1 MGQGYSTSAP
11 SAGAFSVDTS
21 ELHDVTYERSM
32 GTSRFMK
39 SIRVRHKDGQLVVKI
54 FAKPLEPLPLDD
66 YRREIQMERDIVA
79 DIPNALTY
87 SRVYET
93 DRAAYLIRQ
102 HLYSSL
108 YDRISTRPFLEDIEK
123 RWITYQLL
131 CGLRDC
137 HAKGLHH
144 GDIKAENI
152 LITTSNWAY
161 LSDFAHFKPTYVPED
176 NPADFSYFFDS
187 SGRRTC
193 YVAPERFHSP
203 PKIVQDKITDAM
215 DIFSLGCVIAEL
227 FLEGTTLFNLSS
239 LFKYKQGQYNPAL
252 THLVKIEDPEIRSLV
267 THMINVDPTQRLGAD
282 GYLRQWRQKAFP
294 DYFYSFLHQYMNTV
308 NDPTSGRSP
317 MSSDYINL
325 GECDKRID
333 RIYQDFDKISF
344 FLGHSAENPV
354 PNSELHGEMF
364 PVTLDIPNYQAQV
377 QRLNIEADDGT
388 LMFLTLITSS
398 LRNTARA
405 RARLRACDLI
415 LAFAERVTDESKVD
429 RCLPYLISLLKDAA
443 EPVQVAAVK
452 AITQLM
458 EQVRVVSPVNVSV
471 FPDYIL
477 PNLAGITGND
487 FMGIKLHGSLA
498 RATLGSCMAS
508 LAESAS
514 RFLDMA
520 QALRAD
526 GSLPS
531 ADPQAELSVKID
543 GMHSSS
549 YDMSKN
555 DLISYFEQQSTLLL
569 TDGDS
574 SVRRAFLPCVSR
586 LCVFFGR
593 SKANDVLLSHLNTYL
608 NDKDWRLKCAFFET
622 IVGMATFVGSANLEE
637 FILPL
642 MMQAL
647 TDPEEFVIAKVI
659 KSLRRMAELGLFQKS
674 KTWELM
680 TTVSRFLVHPNPWI
694 REAAVSFLATS
705 SKWLTKA
712 EVLTIVEP
720 MLAPF
725 LRGAI
730 SDVSD
735 VALVNSLKRPIQRA
749 VYDTAVNWAGGTNKT
764 GFWAKNT
771 NSRAGAFRDSALL
784 SNPQEWQMV
793 LAEVQSGAR
802 SEEDRGWLQKLRNF
816 GMVEEEEKLLLF
828 LRDYVYRTA
837 QRRAKPG
844 TEIMTSMLNNVV
856 PLSSLDITPQTI
868 FFEELNDDRHGFR
881 QQLVG
886 DVRRN
891 GILSQ
896 MSSGAVTPRTPQIDR
911 HPTRLGVDNALERV
925 PTSRS
930 LRKAPSSLDERLSI
944 QSGGS
949 SHRAVSKDGILPPF
963 KTAKAAASVGVEAQ
977 NAVGSFQSIHSPYS
991 ERQLQFPAPLSLDT
1005 SGPTHS
1011 YSGGDPDVLGLLDN
1025 MFQDNYPS
1033 DIAEFGPMIVPAT
1046 RRQPIKRNTGRSA
1059 AGIWKPDGGLVAQLN
1074 EHTGAVNRVVV
1085 APDHT
1090 FFLTASDD
1098 GTVKVWDAKRL
1109 EKNVATKARG
1119 TYTHSNGAKVQCLCF
1134 VENTYTFISAA
1145 SNGSLNIVRVE
1156 YGGSKKAPKFTLLR
1170 EYMFESGEV
1179 ATWIEHFRA
1188 DTTSILMIAT
1198 NKARVVALNLRTMS
1212 EEYSLHNPVHH
1223 GTPTCFHIDR
1233 KHTWMLV
1240 GTSHGILDLYDLRFR
1255 LRLRSWGLP
1264 GATPIH
1270 RLLVH
1275 PSRGRGKWI
1284 CVAGGSGQGEITV
1297 WDVDKCQCRE
1307 VYRANGELDSDK
1319 TYEPWR
1325 VDEETPEAVLSR
1337 FASQILEPSGV
1348 ISVDRGVRG
1357 IAVGLDAH
1365 HDETK
1370 SGAGFLITSGA
1381 DRKLRFWD
1389 LGKVEAS
1396 AVFSG
1401 LDAEEGKPSYVFTQP
1416 VPNLAITTEKPA
1428 VVKDPKDS
1436 KKHKGPSRP
1445 SRSTVI
1451 SLQQQLMLRSHL
1463 DSILDV
1469 AILELPYGMVISTDR
1484 SGVVLVHQ

>member
-1 MGQGYSTSAP
+1 MGQGYSTSTP

-66 YRREIQMERDIVA
+66 YRREVQMERDIVA

-137 HAKGLHH
+137 HLKGLHH

-152 LITTSNWAY
+152 LITTWNWAY
-161 LSDFAHFKPTYVPED
+161 LSDFAHFKPTYLPED

-193 YVAPERFHSP
+193 YLAPERFHSP
-203 PKIVQDKITDAM
+203 MRAVQDKITDSM

-227 FLEGTTLFNLSS
+227 FLEGTTLFNLST
-239 LFKYKQGQYNPAL
+239 LFKYKRGQYDPAH

-267 THMINVDPTQRLGAD
+267 THMINVDPTKRLSAD
-282 GYLRQWRQKAFP
+282 GYLRKWRQRAFP

-308 NDPTSGRSP
+308 ADPTSGRSP
-317 MSSDYINL
+317 MSSDFVNL

-344 FLGHSAENPV
+344 FLGQPSDNPL
-354 PNSELHGEMF
+354 PNPQLHGEMF
-364 PVTLDIPNYQAQV
+364 PVALSIPNYQPQV
-377 QRLNIEADDGT
+377 SRLDVEADDGT

-429 RCLPYLISLLKDAA
+429 RCLPYLISLLKDPV

-477 PNLAGITGND
+477 PNLASITGND
-487 FMGIKLHGSLA
+487 YLGIKLHGSLV

-526 GSLPS
+526 GSLPH
-531 ADPQAELSVKID
+531 ADPQAELTGKID
-543 GMHSSS
+543 GMHSS
-549 YDMSKN
+549 YDVSKA
-555 DLISYFEQQSTLLL
+555 DLISYFEQQATLLL

-593 SKANDVLLSHLNTYL
+593 NKANEVLLSHLNTYL

-647 TDPEEFVIAKVI
+647 TDPEEFVIAKVL
-659 KSLRRMAELGLFQKS
+659 KSLKRMAKLGLFQKS

-680 TTVSRFLVHPNPWI
+680 TTTSRFLVHPNPWI
-694 REAAVSFLATS
+694 REAAVSFIAS
-705 SKWLTKA
+705 SSMWLTKA

-720 MLAPF
+720 MLLPF
-725 LRGAI
+725 LRG
-730 SDVSD
+730 SVSSVSD
-735 VALVNSLKRPIQRA
+735 VALVNSLKRPIQRTIF
-749 VYDTAVNWAGGTNKT
+749 DTAVNWAGGTTKT
-764 GFWAKNT
+764 GFWTRNT
-771 NSRAGAFRDSALL
+771 NSRSGGFRDLTIS
-784 SNPQEWQMV
+784 SNPQEWQV
-793 LAEVQSGAR
+793 ALAEVQTGIR
-802 SEEDRGWLQKLRNF
+802 SEEDKVWLQKLRNL
-816 GMVEEEEKLLLF
+816 GMIEEEERLLLF

-844 TEIMTSMLNNVV
+844 TEAAPSLLNNVV
-856 PLSSLDITPQTI
+856 TLSSLEITPQTI
-868 FFEELNDDRHGFR
+868 FFEELNDDKHGIR
-881 QQLVG
+881 QQLG
-886 DVRRN
+886 ARS
-891 GILSQ
+891 GLTSQ
-896 MSSGAVTPRTPQIDR
+896 LPSGVVTPRTPQI
-911 HPTRLGVDNALERV
+911 AERQNLR
-925 PTSRS
+925 PGPSNTEPQM
-930 LRKAPSSLDERLSI
+930 LRKDQRTASSLDERLSI
-944 QSGGS
+944 TSSTS

-963 KTAKAAASVGVEAQ
+963 KTAKAAASIGVEAQ
-977 NAVGSFQSIHSPYS
+977 NAVGSFQPIHSAFS
-991 ERQLQFPAPLSLDT
+991 DRQVKFPGPLAPAENT
-1005 SGPTHS
+1005 GPTHS
-1011 YSGGDPDVLGLLDN
+1011 YAGGDPDVLGLLDN

-1046 RRQPIKRNTGRSA
+1046 RRQPIKRNTGRLST
-1059 AGIWKPDGGLVAQLN
+1059 GIWKPDGGLVAQLN

-1098 GTVKVWDAKRL
+1098 GTVKLWDAKRL

-1156 YGGSKKAPKFTLLR
+1156 YSGGPKVPKFTLLR
-1170 EYMFESGEV
+1170 EYVFPPGEL

-1188 DTTSILMIAT
+1188 DTMSVLMVAT
-1198 NKARVVALNLRTMS
+1198 NKSRVMALNLRTMS
-1212 EEYSLHNPVHH
+1212 EEYSLSNPVHH

-1240 GTSHGILDLYDLRFR
+1240 GTSHGILDLWDLRFR

-1264 GATPIH
+1264 GATMIH

-1275 PSRGRGKWI
+1275 PSKGRGKWI

-1297 WDVDKCQCRE
+1297 WDVDKCQCKE
-1307 VYRANGELDSDK
+1307 VYRAIGEAETEKL
-1319 TYEPWR
+1319 YEPWR
-1325 VDEETPEAVLSR
+1325 VDDETPEAVLSR

-1357 IAVGLDAH
+1357 IAVGVDAH
-1365 HDETK
+1365 HDEGK

-1401 LDAEEGKPSYVFTQP
+1401 LEAEEGKPSYVVTHP
-1416 VPNLAITTEKPA
+1416 VGTNNLAVATEKAA
-1428 VVKDPKDS
+1428 VIKDS
-1436 KKHKGPSRP
+1436 KKHKNSGRP
-1445 SRSTVI
+1445 PRSTVI
-1451 SLQQQLMLRSHL
+1451 SLQQQMMLKSHL

-1469 AILELPYGMVISTDR
+1469 AILELPYGMVISVDR
-1484 SGVVLVHQ
+1484 SGVILVHQ

>member
-11 SAGAFSVDTS
+11 SAGAFSVDAS
-21 ELHDVTYERSM
+21 ELHDVTYERSL

-66 YRREIQMERDIVA
+66 YRREVQMERDIVA

-137 HAKGLHH
+137 HVKGLHH

-161 LSDFAHFKPTYVPED
+161 LSDFAHFKPTYLPED

-193 YVAPERFHSP
+193 YLAPERFHSP
-203 PKIVQDKITDAM
+203 MRAVQDKITDAM

-227 FLEGTTLFNLSS
+227 FLEGTTLFNLST
-239 LFKYKQGQYNPAL
+239 LFKYKRGQYDPVI

-267 THMINVDPTQRLGAD
+267 THMINVDPTKRLSAD
-282 GYLRQWRQKAFP
+282 GYLRKWQQKAFP

-308 NDPTSGRSP
+308 VDPTSGRSP
-317 MSSDYINL
+317 MSSDTVNL

-344 FLGHSAENPV
+344 FLGHQSDNPL
-354 PNSELHGEMF
+354 PNLELHGEMF
-364 PVTLDIPNYQAQV
+364 PVALDIPNYQAQGP
-377 QRLNIEADDGT
+377 RLSVESDDGT

-429 RCLPYLISLLKDAA
+429 RCLPYLISLLKDSA

-477 PNLAGITGND
+477 PNLASITGND
-487 FMGIKLHGSLA
+487 YLGIKLHGSLV

-531 ADPQAELSVKID
+531 ADPQAELTAKMD
-543 GMHSSS
+543 GMHTS
-549 YDMSKN
+549 YDVSKN
-555 DLISYFEQQSTLLL
+555 DLISYFEQQATLLL

-593 SKANDVLLSHLNTYL
+593 NKANEVLLSHLNTYL

-647 TDPEEFVIAKVI
+647 TDPEEFVISKVL
-659 KSLRRMAELGLFQKS
+659 KSLRRMAKLGLFHKS

-694 REAAVSFLATS
+694 REAAVSFMAS
-705 SKWLTKA
+705 SSTWLTKA
-712 EVLTIVEP
+712 ETLTIVEP
-720 MLAPF
+720 MLLPF

-730 SDVSD
+730 SNVTD
-735 VALVNSLKRPIQRA
+735 VALVNSLKRPIQRTIF
-749 VYDTAVNWAGGTNKT
+749 DSAVNWAGGTNKT
-764 GFWAKNT
+764 GFWARNT
-771 NSRAGAFRDSALL
+771 NNRSSPFRDAATL

-793 LAEVQSGAR
+793 LAEVQTGPR
-802 SEEDRGWLQKLRNF
+802 SEEDRGWMQKLRNL
-816 GMVEEEEKLLLF
+816 GMIEEEERLLLF

-844 TEIMTSMLNNVV
+844 TDIAPSLLNNVV
-856 PLSSLDITPQTI
+856 ALSSLDITPQTI
-868 FFEELNDDRHGFR
+868 FFEELNEDKHGIR
-881 QQLVG
+881 QQMGGRTGLATQ
-886 DVRRN
+886 
-891 GILSQ
+891 LP
-896 MSSGAVTPRTPQIDR
+896 SGMVTPRTPQTAGGQI
-911 HPTRLGVDNALERV
+911 
-925 PTSRS
+925 SRTGTNLS
-930 LRKAPSSLDERLSI
+930 IEQPQMLRRDQRAPSSLDERLSI
-944 QSGGS
+944 TSSTS

-963 KTAKAAASVGVEAQ
+963 KAAKATASIGFEAQ
-977 NAVGSFQSIHSPYS
+977 NAVGTFQPLHSPYS
-991 ERQLQFPAPLSLDT
+991 ERHHRFP
-1005 SGPTHS
+1005 GPVPADPPAGPSHS
-1011 YSGGDPDVLGLLDN
+1011 YAGGDPDVLGLLDN

-1033 DIAEFGPMIVPAT
+1033 DRAEFGPIIVPTT
-1046 RRQPIKRNTGRSA
+1046 RRQPIKRNTGRSSV
-1059 AGIWKPDGGLVAQLN
+1059 GIWKPDGGLVAQLN

-1098 GTVKVWDAKRL
+1098 GTVKLWDAKRL

-1145 SNGSLNIVRVE
+1145 SNGSLNVVRIE
-1156 YGGSKKAPKFTLLR
+1156 YSGGPKVPKFILLR
-1170 EYMFESGEV
+1170 EYTFPAGEI
-1179 ATWIEHFRA
+1179 ATWIEHFRT
-1188 DTTSILMIAT
+1188 DTASILMMAT
-1198 NKARVVALNLRTMS
+1198 NKSRVIALNLRTMT
-1212 EEYSLHNPVHH
+1212 EEYSLSNPVHH

-1233 KHTWMLV
+1233 KHTWMLL
-1240 GTSHGILDLYDLRFR
+1240 GTSHGILDLWDLRFR

-1275 PSRGRGKWI
+1275 PSKGRGKWI

-1307 VYRANGELDSDK
+1307 VYRANGEPDTEKL
-1319 TYEPWR
+1319 YEPWR
-1325 VDEETPEAVLSR
+1325 VDDETPEAVLSR

-1357 IAVGLDAH
+1357 IAVGVDAH
-1365 HDETK
+1365 HDESK

-1389 LGKVEAS
+1389 LGKMEAS

-1401 LDAEEGKPSYVFTQP
+1401 LEAEEGKPSYVVAHP
-1416 VPNLAITTEKPA
+1416 VPSLAVTTEKAA
-1428 VVKDPKDS
+1428 VVKDS
-1436 KKHKGPSRP
+1436 KKHKGSGRP
-1445 SRSTVI
+1445 PRSTVI
-1451 SLQQQLMLRSHL
+1451 SMQQQMMLKSHL

-1469 AILELPYGMVISTDR
+1469 AILELPYGMVISVDR

>member
-1 MGQGYSTSAP
+1 MGQGYSTTVP
-11 SAGAFSVDTS
+11 SAGAVSVDAS
-21 ELHDVTYERSM
+21 ELHDVTYERSL

-66 YRREIQMERDIVA
+66 YRREVQMERDIVA

-123 RWITYQLL
+123 RWITFQLL

-144 GDIKAENI
+144 GDIKAENV
-152 LITTSNWAY
+152 LITTWNWAY
-161 LSDFAHFKPTYVPED
+161 LTDFAHFKPTYLPED

-193 YVAPERFHSP
+193 YLAPERFHSP
-203 PKIVQDKITDAM
+203 PKAVQDKITDAM
-215 DIFSLGCVIAEL
+215 DVFSLGCVIAEL
-227 FLEGTTLFNLSS
+227 FLEGTTLFNLST
-239 LFKYKQGQYNPAL
+239 LDPTP
-252 THLVKIEDPEIRSLV
+252 THLIKIEDNEVRSLV
-267 THMINVDPTQRLGAD
+267 THMINVDPSKRLSAD
-282 GYLRQWRQKAFP
+282 GYLRQWRQRAFP

-308 NDPTSGRSP
+308 ADPTSGRSP
-317 MSSDYINL
+317 LSSDTVNL

-344 FLGHSAENPV
+344 FLGHSNEHHQPTL
-354 PNSELHGEMF
+354 ELHGEMF
-364 PVTLDIPNYQAQV
+364 PVALDIPNYQAQSHRFHV
-377 QRLNIEADDGT
+377 DADDGT
-388 LMFLTLITSS
+388 LMFLTLINSS
-398 LRNTARA
+398 LRNSARA

-429 RCLPYLISLLKDAA
+429 RCLPYLISLLKDQA

-477 PNLAGITGND
+477 PNLATITGND
-487 FMGIKLHGSLA
+487 FVGMKLHGSLV
-498 RATLGSCMAS
+498 RSTLGSCMAS

-531 ADPQAELSVKID
+531 ADPQAELTGKAD
-543 GMHSSS
+543 GMHSS
-549 YDMSKN
+549 YDVSKS
-555 DLISYFEQQSTLLL
+555 DLISYFEQQATLLL
-569 TDGDS
+569 TDPDS

-647 TDPEEFVIAKVI
+647 TDPEEFVIVKVLR
-659 KSLRRMAELGLFQKS
+659 SLRRMAKLGLFQKS

-680 TTVSRFLVHPNPWI
+680 TTASRFLVHPNPWI
-694 REAAVSFLATS
+694 REAAISFLATS
-705 SKWLTKA
+705 SKWLSRA
-712 EVLTIVEP
+712 EILTIVEP
-720 MLAPF
+720 MLLPF
-725 LRGAI
+725 LRGSI
-730 SDVSD
+730 SDISD
-735 VALVNSLKRPIQRA
+735 VALINSLKRPIQRTI
-749 VYDTAVNWAGGTNKT
+749 YDTALNWAVSTQKTN
-764 GFWAKNT
+764 FWARNT
-771 NSRAGAFRDSALL
+771 NTRSSAFRDTTLL
-784 SNPQEWQMV
+784 PNSQEWQMA
-793 LAEVQSGAR
+793 LSEVQAGPR
-802 SEEDRGWLQKLRNF
+802 GEEDRGWFQKLRNL
-816 GMVEEEEKLLLF
+816 GMVEEEEHLLILV
-828 LRDYVYRTA
+828 RDYMYRTA
-837 QRRAKPG
+837 QRRTKPG
-844 TEIMTSMLNNVV
+844 TEATSSLLNNVIT
-856 PLSSLDITPQTI
+856 LSSLNITPQTI
-868 FFEELNDDRHGFR
+868 FFEELNDDKHGFR
-881 QQLVG
+881 PPSSHRSGPISQLP
-886 DVRRN
+886 
-891 GILSQ
+891 
-896 MSSGAVTPRTPQIDR
+896 SGARTPQTPVLDR
-911 HPTRLGVDNALERV
+911 QAIRFGTDHSYERAQA
-925 PTSRS
+925 SR
-930 LRKAPSSLDERLSI
+930 RGQKAPSLDERLSI
-944 QSGGS
+944 SSAS

-963 KTAKAAASVGVEAQ
+963 KAGKSAPSVGLEVHH
-977 NAVGSFQSIHSPYS
+977 AVASFQPIQSPLS
-991 ERQLQFPAPLSLDT
+991 ERHPRLSSPTEQFDNPA
-1005 SGPTHS
+1005 GPSHS

-1033 DIAEFGPMIVPAT
+1033 DIAEFGPMIVPPT

-1059 AGIWKPDGGLVAQLN
+1059 SGMWKPGGGLVAQLN
-1074 EHTGAVNRVVV
+1074 EHTGAVNRIVV

-1098 GTVKVWDAKRL
+1098 GSVKLWDAKRL
-1109 EKNVATKARG
+1109 EKNIVTKARG
-1119 TYTHSNGAKVQCLCF
+1119 TYVHSNGAKVQCLCF

-1145 SNGSLNIVRVE
+1145 SNGNLNIVRIE
-1156 YGGSKKAPKFTLLR
+1156 YSGGPKAPRFTLLR
-1170 EYMFESGEV
+1170 EYTFSSGEV

-1188 DTTSILMIAT
+1188 DTMSVLMVAT
-1198 NKARVVALNLRTMS
+1198 NKSRVVALNLRTMN
-1212 EEYSLHNPVHH
+1212 EEYSLSNPVHH

-1233 KHTWMLV
+1233 KHTWMLL
-1240 GTSHGILDLYDLRFR
+1240 GTSHGILDLWDLRFK

-1275 PSRGRGKWI
+1275 PSRGRNKWI

-1307 VYRANGELDSDK
+1307 VYRATGELDTQK
-1319 TYEPWR
+1319 LYEPWR
-1325 VDEETPEAVLSR
+1325 VDDETPEAVLSR
-1337 FASQILEPSGV
+1337 FASQILEPSGAV
-1348 ISVDRGVRG
+1348 NVDRGVRG
-1357 IAVGLDAH
+1357 IAVGMDGPN
-1365 HDETK
+1365 DESK
-1370 SGAGFLITSGA
+1370 NGAGFLITSHA
-1381 DRKLRFWD
+1381 DRKMRFWD
-1389 LGKVEAS
+1389 LSKIEGS
-1396 AVFSG
+1396 LVFSG
-1401 LDAEEGKPSYVFTQP
+1401 LDTEENKPSYTLIHP
-1416 VPNLAITTEKPA
+1416 VPSLAVATERPP
-1428 VVKDPKDS
+1428 VVKDS
-1436 KKHKGPSRP
+1436 KKHKGSARP
-1445 SRSTVI
+1445 PRSTVI
-1451 SLQQQLMLRSHL
+1451 SLQQQMMLRSHL

-1469 AILELPYGMVISTDR
+1469 AILELPYGMVISADR
-1484 SGVVLVHQ
+1484 SGAVLVHQ

>member
-11 SAGAFSVDTS
+11 SAAGAVSVDAS
-21 ELHDVTYERSM
+21 ELSDVTYERSM

-87 SRVYET
+87 SRVHET

-152 LITTSNWAY
+152 LITTWNWAY
-161 LSDFAHFKPTYVPED
+161 LSDFAHFKPTYLPED

-193 YVAPERFHSP
+193 YLAPERFHSP
-203 PKIVQDKITDAM
+203 LREVQDKITDAM

-227 FLEGTTLFNLSS
+227 FLEGTTLFNLST
-239 LFKYKQGQYNPAL
+239 LFKYKRGQYDPSLA
-252 THLVKIEDPEIRSLV
+252 HLIKIEDPEIRSLV
-267 THMINVDPTQRLGAD
+267 THMINVDPTKRLSAD
-282 GYLRQWRQKAFP
+282 GYLRQWRQRAFP
-294 DYFYSFLHQYMNTV
+294 DYFYNFLHQYMNTV
-308 NDPTSGRSP
+308 ADPTSGRSP
-317 MSSDYINL
+317 LSSDHVNL

-333 RIYQDFDKISF
+333 RIYQDYDKISF
-344 FLGHSAENPV
+344 FLGHSSDNPL
-354 PNSELHGEMF
+354 PNLELHGEMF
-364 PVTLDIPNYQAQV
+364 PVALDIPNYQAQG
-377 QRLNIEADDGT
+377 QKLNIDSDDGT

-429 RCLPYLISLLKDAA
+429 RCLPYLISLLKDRA

-477 PNLAGITGND
+477 PNLASITGND
-487 FMGIKLHGSLA
+487 YLGVKLHGSLV

-526 GSLPS
+526 GSLPN
-531 ADPQAELSVKID
+531 ADPQAELTGKLD

-549 YDMSKN
+549 YDVSKN
-555 DLISYFEQQSTLLL
+555 DLISYFEQQATLLL

-608 NDKDWRLKCAFFET
+608 NDKDWRLKYAFFET

-647 TDPEEFVIAKVI
+647 TDPEEFVIAKVLR
-659 KSLRRMAELGLFQKS
+659 SLRRMAKLGLFQKS

-680 TTVSRFLVHPNPWI
+680 ITASRFLVHPNPWI
-694 REAAVSFLATS
+694 REAAISFMATS
-705 SKWLTKA
+705 STWLTKA

-720 MLAPF
+720 MLMPF
-725 LRGAI
+725 LRGSV

-735 VALVNSLKRPIQRA
+735 VALINSLKRPIQRTI
-749 VYDTAVNWAGGTNKT
+749 YDTAINWAGGTNKT
-764 GFWAKNT
+764 GFWARNT
-771 NSRAGAFRDSALL
+771 NNRSGAFRDTVFQ
-784 SNPQEWQMV
+784 SNSQEWQMV
-793 LAEVQSGAR
+793 LAEAQTGTR
-802 SEEDRGWLQKLRNF
+802 SEEDKGWLQKLRNL
-816 GMVEEEEKLLLF
+816 GMVEEEERLILF

-837 QRRAKPG
+837 RRRAKPG
-844 TEIMTSMLNNVV
+844 TENAPSHLNNVV
-856 PLSSLDITPQTI
+856 ALSSLDITPQTI
-868 FFEELNDDRHGFR
+868 FFEELNDDRNGIR
-881 QQLVG
+881 QQFG
-886 DVRRN
+886 GRN
-891 GILSQ
+891 MTGL
-896 MSSGAVTPRTPQIDR
+896 SSGSRTPQTPQTPQVPDR
-911 HPTRLGVDNALERV
+911 QVIRLGVDNALGRGQ
-925 PTSRS
+925 PSKKDQ
-930 LRKAPSSLDERLSI
+930 KAPSSLDERLSI
-944 QSGGS
+944 KSSAS

-963 KTAKAAASVGVEAQ
+963 RTAKAAASIGFEAQ
-977 NAVGSFQSIHSPYS
+977 NAVGSFQPIHSPFS
-991 ERQLQFPAPLSLDT
+991 DRTPRFSGPIGPIDT

-1046 RRQPIKRNTGRSA
+1046 RRQPIKRNTGRSSS
-1059 AGIWKPDGGLVAQLN
+1059 GIWKPDGGLVAQLN
-1074 EHTGAVNRVVV
+1074 EHTGAVNRIVV

-1098 GTVKVWDAKRL
+1098 GTVKLWDAKRL

-1119 TYTHSNGAKVQCLCF
+1119 TYTHSNGAKIQCLCF

-1145 SNGSLNIVRVE
+1145 SNGSLNIVRIE
-1156 YGGSKKAPKFTLLR
+1156 YSGGPKVPKFTLLR
-1170 EYMFESGEV
+1170 EYMFNFGEV

-1188 DTTSILMIAT
+1188 DTASILMVST
-1198 NKARVVALNLRTMS
+1198 NKSRVLALNLRTME
-1212 EEYSLHNPVHH
+1212 EEYSLSNPVHH

-1233 KHTWMLV
+1233 KHTWMLL
-1240 GTSHGILDLYDLRFR
+1240 GTSHGILDLWDLRFR

-1275 PSRGRGKWI
+1275 PSKGRGKWI

-1307 VYRANGELDSDK
+1307 VYRATGELEVEK
-1319 TYEPWR
+1319 LYEPWR
-1325 VDEETPEAVLSR
+1325 VDDETPEAVLSR

-1357 IAVGLDAH
+1357 IAVGVDAH
-1365 HDETK
+1365 HDDSK
-1370 SGAGFLITSGA
+1370 SGAGFLVTSGA

-1401 LDAEEGKPSYVFTQP
+1401 LEAEEGKPSYVLAHP
-1416 VPNLAITTEKPA
+1416 VPTLAVTTERAA
-1428 VVKDPKDS
+1428 VVKDS
-1436 KKHKGPSRP
+1436 KKHKGSGRP
-1445 SRSTVI
+1445 PRSTVI
-1451 SLQQQLMLRSHL
+1451 SLQQQMMLRSHL

-1469 AILELPYGMVISTDR
+1469 AILELPYGMVISADR
-1484 SGVVLVHQ
+1484 SGVLLVHQ

>member
-1 MGQGYSTSAP
+1 MGQGYSTTAP
-11 SAGAFSVDTS
+11 SAGAYSVDAS
-21 ELHDVTYERSM
+21 ELGDVTYERSL

-66 YRREIQMERDIVA
+66 YKREVQMEQSIVA

-93 DRAAYLIRQ
+93 ERAAYLIRQ
-102 HLYSSL
+102 NLYSSL

-123 RWITYQLL
+123 RWITFQLL

-144 GDIKAENI
+144 GDIKAENV
-152 LITTSNWAY
+152 LITSWNWAY
-161 LSDFAHFKPTYVPED
+161 LADFAHFKPTYLPED

-193 YVAPERFHSP
+193 YLAPERFHSP
-203 PKIVQDKITDAM
+203 PKAVQDKITDAM

-227 FLEGTTLFNLSS
+227 FLEGTTLFNLST
-239 LFKYKQGQYNPAL
+239 LFKYKRGQYDPAL
-252 THLVKIEDPEIRSLV
+252 THLIKIEDPEIRSLV
-267 THMINVDPTQRLGAD
+267 THMINVDPSKRLSAD
-282 GYLRQWRQKAFP
+282 GYLRKWRQQAFP

-308 NDPTSGRSP
+308 ADPTSGRSP
-317 MSSDYINL
+317 LSSDHVNL

-344 FLGHSAENPV
+344 FLGHSSDNHQ
-354 PNSELHGEMF
+354 PNAELHGDMF
-364 PVTLDIPNYQAQV
+364 PVALDIPNYQPQS
-377 QRLNIEADDGT
+377 QRLNVEADDGT
-388 LMFLTLITSS
+388 LMFLTLINSS

-429 RCLPYLISLLKDAA
+429 RCLPYLVSLLKDRS

-477 PNLAGITGND
+477 PNLAAITGND
-487 FMGIKLHGSLA
+487 FMGVKLHGSLV

-508 LAESAS
+508 LAECAS

-531 ADPQAELSVKID
+531 ADPQAELTGKMD
-543 GMHSSS
+543 GMHSS
-549 YDMSKN
+549 YDMSKS
-555 DLISYFEQQSTLLL
+555 DLISYFEQQATLLL

-647 TDPEEFVIAKVI
+647 TDPEEFVIVKVLR
-659 KSLRRMAELGLFQKS
+659 SLRRMAKLGLFQKS

-680 TTVSRFLVHPNPWI
+680 TTVSRFLIHPNPWI
-694 REAAVSFLATS
+694 REAAISFLATS
-705 SKWLTKA
+705 AKWLSRA
-712 EVLTIVEP
+712 EILTIVEP
-720 MLAPF
+720 MLLPF
-725 LRGAI
+725 LRGSI

-735 VALVNSLKRPIQRA
+735 VALINSLKRPIQRTT
-749 VYDTAVNWAGGTNKT
+749 YDTSLTWAGSNKS
-764 GFWAKNT
+764 GFWARNT
-771 NSRAGAFRDSALL
+771 NPRSSAFRETALL

-793 LAEVQSGAR
+793 LAEVQAGPR
-802 SEEDRGWLQKLRNF
+802 NEEDRQWLQKLRNL
-816 GMVEEEEKLLLF
+816 GMTEEEERLLL
-828 LRDYVYRTA
+828 LIKDYVYRTA
-837 QRRAKPG
+837 QRRTKPG
-844 TEIMTSMLNNVV
+844 TETPSSLLNNVIT
-856 PLSSLDITPQTI
+856 LSSLDITPQTI
-868 FFEELNDDRHGFR
+868 FFEEINDDKQFR
-881 QQLVG
+881 PQSGYRSGLATQLP
-886 DVRRN
+886 
-891 GILSQ
+891 
-896 MSSGAVTPRTPQIDR
+896 SGARTPQTPLYPDR
-911 HPTRLGVDNALERV
+911 QPSRGSVDNAHDRAQA
-925 PTSRS
+925 SKRAQ
-930 LRKAPSSLDERLSI
+930 KAPSSLDERLSI
-944 QSGGS
+944 KSSSS

-963 KTAKAAASVGVEAQ
+963 KTAKATASIGLEAH
-977 NAVGSFQSIHSPYS
+977 NAVASFQPLHSPLS
-991 ERQLQFPAPLSLDT
+991 ERHQSRATGPVGPFDLPAAPS
-1005 SGPTHS
+1005 HS

-1033 DIAEFGPMIVPAT
+1033 DIAEFGPMIVQAT

-1059 AGIWKPDGGLVAQLN
+1059 SGIWKPDGGLVAQLN

-1098 GTVKVWDAKRL
+1098 GTVKLWDAKRL
-1109 EKNVATKARG
+1109 EKNVVTKARG
-1119 TYTHSNGAKVQCLCF
+1119 TYTHSSGSKVHCLCF

-1145 SNGSLNIVRVE
+1145 ANGSLNIVRIE
-1156 YGGSKKAPKFTLLR
+1156 YNGGPKAPKFALLR
-1170 EYMFESGEV
+1170 EFTFPPGEV

-1188 DTTSILMIAT
+1188 DTASILMVAT
-1198 NKARVVALNLRTMS
+1198 NKARVVALNLRTML
-1212 EEYSLHNPVHH
+1212 EEYSLTNPVHH

-1233 KHTWMLV
+1233 KHTWMLL
-1240 GTSHGILDLYDLRFR
+1240 GTSHGILDLWDLRFK

-1275 PSRGRGKWI
+1275 PSKGRGKWI

-1307 VYRANGELDSDK
+1307 VYRATGEVEPDK
-1319 TYEPWR
+1319 LYEPWR
-1325 VDEETPEAVLSR
+1325 VDDETPEAVLSR
-1337 FASQILEPSGV
+1337 FASQILEPSGMV
-1348 ISVDRGVRG
+1348 NVDRGVRA
-1357 IAVGLDAH
+1357 IAVGIDAS
-1365 HDETK
+1365 HDESR

-1381 DRKLRFWD
+1381 DRKMRFWD
-1389 LGKVEAS
+1389 LGKVESS

-1401 LDAEEGKPSYVFTQP
+1401 VEAEEGKASYVLTHP
-1416 VPNLAITTEKPA
+1416 VPSLAVATERPA
-1428 VVKDPKDS
+1428 VVKDS
-1436 KKHKGPSRP
+1436 KKHKGSGRP
-1445 SRSTVI
+1445 PRSTVI
-1451 SLQQQLMLRSHL
+1451 SLQQQMMLRSHL

-1469 AILELPYGMVISTDR
+1469 AILEMPYGMVISADR